1 MKKGMIGVIVVLL
14 MGTLFVSCTCRNDK
28 AMYKSIPVGVIVA
41 GADGKIA
48 NANKP
53 LQEMLGYTL
62 SELEALTWQDIT
74 PKKWH
79 AMEDEMIKIAKEQPY
94 VIYRK
99 SFTKKDGTALPIQII
114 GWVKADKDGKVSS
127 SGGVVWPLDEGG
139 FSSGAAAPAEPAI
152 KEAPEE
158 SEATDTTAPDDK

>member
-1 MKKGMIGVIVVLL
+1 MKKGMIGVVVAVLL
-14 MGTLFVSCTCRNDK
+14 MGTLFVSCTRRNDRS
-28 AMYKSIPVGVIVA
+28 MYKAVPVGVIVA

-53 LQEMLGYTL
+53 LQEMLGYSL
-62 SELEALTWQDIT
+62 SELKALTWQEIT

-99 SFTKKDGTALPIQII
+99 SFTKKDGTVLPIQII
-114 GWVKADKDGKVSS
+114 GWVKVDEDGKVAS
-127 SGGVVWPLDEGG
+127 SGGVVWPLDEGSV
-139 FSSGAAAPAEPAI
+139 SSGAAAPVEPAI
-152 KEAPEE
+152 KAAPEA
-158 SEATDTTAPDDK
+158 SDTSVPAGK